1 MNLSCDF
8 YSSKVMSGKL
18 NEILNLQVTISL
30 VFSIGEVVTLVAR
43 VLYRFSWPLIK
54 CFLIDGV

>member
-1 MNLSCDF
+1 
-8 YSSKVMSGKL
+8 MSGKL